1 MTEMAMTHNE
11 TMMNSREPTDMQPVD
26 PLDTAPEARTFAHLI
41 DGALETSVSTFE
53 VVNPSTGRAFAQ
65 CPDASREQFDAA
77 VAAAR
82 RAYAGWSRTSFDER
96 RERLNRLADAIDQR
110 VEPLA
115 RVLTLEQGKPLAK
128 ARIEIR
134 RAAGI
139 IRHLVTIAIEP
150 EILRDDARGRVEL
163 RHKPLGVV
171 GGIAPWNVPIVLAA
185 PKICSALYTGNTM
198 VLKPSPYTP
207 LTTLMIGA
215 IARDI
220 FPAGVLNVLA
230 GGNELGQWMTEH
242 PGIDKI
248 TFTGSVATGK
258 RVMAAAASN
267 MKRVTLELGGND
279 AAIVLGDVDVKAVAQ
294 PLFDAAFANS
304 GQICQAI
311 KRLYVHGS
319 IYDAM
324 VEELAAIARRV
335 RVGDGFDE
343 QVELGPV
350 QNRAQ
355 YERVLELIDDTR
367 RQPGV
372 RIVAG
377 GRPLDRPGYFIEPT
391 IVADI
396 ADGTRLVDEE
406 PFGPV
411 LPVIRFDDVDAV
423 LDKAN
428 ATVFGLGGSVWTQ
441 DIELG
446 ANLAARMETG
456 VAWVNHHLGVAPEFP
471 FGGVKESGIGRANGE
486 LGLKRN
492 MEPQLVV
499 LPARAN

>member
-1 MTEMAMTHNE
+1 
-11 TMMNSREPTDMQPVD
+11 MNHSELFAASPVD
-26 PLDTAPEARTFAHLI
+26 PVDAAPETRVFAHLI
-41 DGALETSVSTFE
+41 DGALETSTSTFD
-53 VVNPSTGRAFAQ
+53 VINPSTGRAFAR
-65 CPDASREQFDAA
+65 CPDASRAQFDAA
-77 VAAAR
+77 VTAAR
-82 RAYAGWSRTSFDER
+82 RAFAGWSRTSFEER
-96 RERLNRLADAIDQR
+96 RERLNRFADAIEQR

-134 RAAGI
+134 RAVGI

-150 EILRDDARGRVEL
+150 ETLREDASGRVEL

-185 PKICSALYTGNTM
+185 PKITSALYTGNTM

-215 IARDI
+215 IAREF

-258 RVMAAAASN
+258 RVMASAATN

-279 AAIVLGDVDVKAVAQ
+279 AAIVLGDVDVKAVAR

-311 KRLYVHGS
+311 KRLYVHTS
-319 IYDAM
+319 IYDAL
-324 VEELAAIARRV
+324 VDELADIARRV
-335 RVGDGFDE
+335 PVGDGFDE

-350 QNRAQ
+350 QNRMQ
-355 YERVLELIDDTR
+355 YERVLELIDDTV

-377 GRPLDRPGYFIEPT
+377 GRAIARDGYFIEPT

-396 ADGTRLVDEE
+396 AEGTRLVDEE

-411 LPVIRFDDVDAV
+411 LPVLRFDDIEEV
-423 LDKAN
+423 LGRAN
-428 ATVFGLGGSVWTQ
+428 ASPFGLGGSVWTR
-441 DIELG
+441 DVERG
-446 ANLAARMETG
+446 AELAARMETG
-456 VAWVNHHLGVAPEFP
+456 VAWVNHHLGVPPEFP

-486 LGLKRN
+486 MGLKRN

-499 LPARAN
+499 VPAR